1 MAGFFSSIS
10 SFFGTQNSSSSG
22 HPSTRNRT
30 LTSTHDAFSLPTHSP
45 VASNRDSPAFS
56 YPPPAAY
63 SPSSNTYDY
72 MPQSTRDNFRRST
85 LGSPGL
91 PSGTTPTTAA
101 IWERLRKFLGREYPE
116 LGDTLNYGL
125 APALIEQVEA
135 ELGMTLPR
143 AVRESYLLC
152 DGQEAES
159 GMACAEGLFYGLTL
173 MPLEEILEEWKFW
186 REVDEDPSTGANP
199 QLLQVMASIPPG
211 WIRKAYSC
219 RGWLPLVTD
228 KAGNYLGVDLA
239 PAEQG
244 AYGQVIV
251 FGRDFDTK
259 VVMFRGEGEDGW
271 TNWLA
276 SFVEELESG
285 DGYEVGAT
293 DSASEG
299 SDDIGYESYFYDG
312 SGRSKGVGGTRDGAA
327 GMKLT
332 GEYKG
337 WNVLEAFADR
347 SYRRWRERDM
357 APDLDA
363 VHTQEIPPQT
373 IQLVGPSMGT
383 GSGVEVPIPTAES
396 SALAADRQPSP
407 GPSTSK
413 PAVTPSISVTRPA
426 PPAPLLLP
434 TESDVVPPTAER
446 GFAPDDVEAGMGMSM
461 SAREVVPLREMTRE
475 DSIDS
480 LASERTAMAPS
491 VSGSK
496 VATPIAT
503 TPTNR
508 FGQGASQA
516 PPLVAEPESTLTA
529 AVEEP
534 VKILTPV
541 SPVPPVDLPEDT
553 ADEKEE
559 TDGELP
565 PTTIRLVGG
574 KSGVVSE
581 TGRST
586 PQHVDSDNDSRASL
600 DLTKEERE
608 ERKKKRFSK
617 GLAKLG
623 LKGGKRKEEAAA

>member
-1 MAGFFSSIS
+1 MASFFSSLS
-10 SFFGTQNSSSSG
+10 SLFGGQAGAGSS
-22 HPSTRNRT
+22 HPSTRSRT

-45 VASNRDSPAFS
+45 VASSRDSPDPRFS

-63 SPSSNTYDY
+63 SPSPTSYDY

-85 LGSPGL
+85 LNSPN
-91 PSGTTPTTAA
+91 PSTLTTAA
-101 IWERLRKFLGREYPE
+101 IWDRLRRFLDREYPE
-116 LGDTLNYGL
+116 LGDTLNYGI
-125 APALIEQVEA
+125 APAVLDQIEA
-135 ELGMTLPR
+135 EIGMTLPR
-143 AVRESYLLC
+143 AVRDSYLQC

-159 GMACAEGLFYGLTL
+159 GTACAEGLFYGLTL
-173 MPLEEILEEWKFW
+173 MPLEEALEEWKFW
-186 REVDEDPSTGANP
+186 REVDEDPTTGANP

-239 PAEQG
+239 PAEEG
-244 AYGQVIV
+244 TYGQVIV

-276 SFVEELESG
+276 SFIEELESG
-285 DGYEVGAT
+285 DGYEVGAN
-293 DSASEG
+293 DSASDG

-312 SGRSKGVGGTRDGAA
+312 SGRSKGVGGARDGAP
-327 GMKLT
+327 GMKLA

-363 VHTQEIPPQT
+363 VYTQEPAPQT
-373 IQLVGPSMGT
+373 VQLVGPSMGT
-383 GSGVEVPIPTAES
+383 GSGVEVPIPVAS
-396 SALAADRQPSP
+396 GSLASP
-407 GPSTSK
+407 GPSSSK
-413 PAVTPSISVTRPA
+413 PGPPTPTISVTRAA

-434 TESDVVPPTAER
+434 TESDIVPPTAER
-446 GFAPDDVEAGMGMSM
+446 GFASDDVESGMGMGMDS
-461 SAREVVPLREMTRE
+461 REVVPLREVTRE
-475 DSIDS
+475 DSLDS
-480 LASERTAMAPS
+480 TVSEHTAVG
-491 VSGSK
+491 VSQSDSK
-496 VATPIAT
+496 AT
-503 TPTNR
+503 TPTT
-508 FGQGASQA
+508 SA
-516 PPLVAEPESTLTA
+516 PPPVIVAEPETNLLDAPASTPLPLDESVA
-529 AVEEP
+529 
-534 VKILTPV
+534 LTPTPI
-541 SPVPPVDLPEDT
+541 SPVAPTPLTEENANAT
-553 ADEKEE
+553 DEKEE
-559 TDGELP
+559 ADGELP
-565 PTTIRLVGG
+565 PTTIRLVGTNSVATAG
-574 KSGVVSE
+574 
-581 TGRST
+581 TPP

-623 LKGGKRKEEAAA
+623 LKGGKRKEETAV

>member
-1 MAGFFSSIS
+1 
-10 SFFGTQNSSSSG
+10 
-22 HPSTRNRT
+22 
-30 LTSTHDAFSLPTHSP
+30 
-45 VASNRDSPAFS
+45 
-56 YPPPAAY
+56 
-63 SPSSNTYDY
+63 
-72 MPQSTRDNFRRST
+72 
-85 LGSPGL
+85 
-91 PSGTTPTTAA
+91 
-101 IWERLRKFLGREYPE
+101 
-116 LGDTLNYGL
+116 
-125 APALIEQVEA
+125 
-135 ELGMTLPR
+135 
-143 AVRESYLLC
+143 
-152 DGQEAES
+152 
-159 GMACAEGLFYGLTL
+159 
-173 MPLEEILEEWKFW
+173 
-186 REVDEDPSTGANP
+186 
-199 QLLQVMASIPPG
+199 MASIPPG

-244 AYGQVIV
+244 SFGQVIV

-285 DGYEVGAT
+285 DGFEVGAN

-312 SGRSKGVGGTRDGAA
+312 SGRSKGVGGARDGAA

-363 VHTQEIPPQT
+363 IHAQELPPQT

-407 GPSTSK
+407 GLSTSK
-413 PAVTPSISVTRPA
+413 LDRPALTPPSISVTRPG

-434 TESDVVPPTAER
+434 TESDIVPPTAER
-446 GFAPDDVEAGMGMSM
+446 NFASDDVEAGMGMG
-461 SAREVVPLREMTRE
+461 AREAVPLRELSRE
-475 DSIDS
+475 DSVDS
-480 LASERTAMAPS
+480 VASERTTMAPS

-496 VATPIAT
+496 TATPIAT

-516 PPLVAEPESTLTA
+516 SPLVAEPESSLTA
-529 AVEEP
+529 VEP
-534 VKILTPV
+534 AMIPTPV
-541 SPVPPVDLPEDT
+541 SPAGVPAEDT
-553 ADEKEE
+553 LDEKEA
-559 TDGELP
+559 DGELP

-574 KSGVVSE
+574 KSGILSE
-581 TGRST
+581 ST
-586 PQHVDSDNDSRASL
+586 PHVDSDNDSRASL

-617 GLAKLG
+617 GLAKLV
-623 LKGGKRKEEAAA
+623 KGGKRKEETAV

>member
-10 SFFGTQNSSSSG
+10 SFFGGQNSSSSG

-45 VASNRDSPAFS
+45 VVSNRDSPSFS

-63 SPSSNTYDY
+63 SPNSNTYDY

-85 LGSPGL
+85 LGSPNL
-91 PSGTTPTTAA
+91 PSGSTATTAA
-101 IWERLRKFLGREYPE
+101 IWDRLRKFLAREYPE

-125 APALIEQVEA
+125 APALLDQVEA
-135 ELGMTLPR
+135 ELGTTLPR
-143 AVRESYLLC
+143 AVRESYLHC

-159 GMACAEGLFYGLTL
+159 GTACAEGLFYGLTL
-173 MPLEEILEEWKFW
+173 LPLEEVLEEWKFW
-186 REVDEDPSTGANP
+186 REVDEDPTTGANP

-228 KAGNYLGVDLA
+228 RAGNYLGVDLA

-244 AYGQVIV
+244 SFGQVIV

-271 TNWLA
+271 TTWLA

-285 DGYEVGAT
+285 EGYEVGAA

-312 SGRSKGVGGTRDGAA
+312 SGGSKGVGGARDGAA

-332 GEYKG
+332 GAPELIALSKNKLTFLFAGEYKG

-363 VHTQEIPPQT
+363 ILPPDLPAQT

-383 GSGVEVPIPTAES
+383 GSGVEVPIPTAET
-396 SALAADRQPSP
+396 SALDQPSP
-407 GPSTSK
+407 GPST
-413 PAVTPSISVTRPA
+413 
-426 PPAPLLLP
+426 
-434 TESDVVPPTAER
+434 
-446 GFAPDDVEAGMGMSM
+446 
-461 SAREVVPLREMTRE
+461 
-475 DSIDS
+475 
-480 LASERTAMAPS
+480 
-491 VSGSK
+491 
-496 VATPIAT
+496 
-503 TPTNR
+503 
-508 FGQGASQA
+508 
-516 PPLVAEPESTLTA
+516 
-529 AVEEP
+529 
-534 VKILTPV
+534 
-541 SPVPPVDLPEDT
+541 
-553 ADEKEE
+553 
-559 TDGELP
+559 
-565 PTTIRLVGG
+565 
-574 KSGVVSE
+574 
-581 TGRST
+581 
-586 PQHVDSDNDSRASL
+586 
-600 DLTKEERE
+600 
-608 ERKKKRFSK
+608 
-617 GLAKLG
+617 
-623 LKGGKRKEEAAA
+623 

>member
-1 MAGFFSSIS
+1 MTFLSSIS
-10 SFFGTQNSSSSG
+10 SFFGAQNTSSSNP
-22 HPSTRNRT
+22 PSRNRT
-30 LTSTHDAFSLPTHSP
+30 ITSTHDAFSLPTHSP
-45 VASNRDSPAFS
+45 VASSRDSPGPAFS

-63 SPSSNTYDY
+63 SPNSNTYDY

-85 LGSPGL
+85 LGSPNL
-91 PSGTTPTTAA
+91 PSGPTATTAA
-101 IWERLRKFLGREYPE
+101 IWQRLRRFLSREYPE

-125 APALIEQVEA
+125 APALLEQVEA

-143 AVRESYLLC
+143 AVRESYLQC

-159 GMACAEGLFYGLTL
+159 GTACAEGLFYGLTL
-173 MPLEEILEEWKFW
+173 MPLEEVLEEWRFW

-244 AYGQVIV
+244 SFGQVIV

-285 DGYEVGAT
+285 DGFEVGAN

-312 SGRSKGVGGTRDGAA
+312 SGRSKGVGGARDGAA

-363 VHTQEIPPQT
+363 IHAQELPPQT

-407 GPSTSK
+407 GLSTSK
-413 PAVTPSISVTRPA
+413 LDRPALTPPSISVTRPG

-434 TESDVVPPTAER
+434 TESDIVPPTAER
-446 GFAPDDVEAGMGMSM
+446 NFASDDVEAGMGMG
-461 SAREVVPLREMTRE
+461 AREAVPLRELSRE
-475 DSIDS
+475 DSVDS
-480 LASERTAMAPS
+480 VASERTTMAPS
-491 VSGSK
+491 VSDSK
-496 VATPIAT
+496 TATPVAT

-508 FGQGASQA
+508 FGQSASQA
-516 PPLVAEPESTLTA
+516 SPLVAEPESSLTA
-529 AVEEP
+529 VEP
-534 VKILTPV
+534 AMIPTPV
-541 SPVPPVDLPEDT
+541 SPAGVPAEDT
-553 ADEKEE
+553 LDEKEA
-559 TDGELP
+559 DGELP

-574 KSGVVSE
+574 KSGILSE
-581 TGRST
+581 ST
-586 PQHVDSDNDSRASL
+586 PHVDSDNDSRASL

-617 GLAKLG
+617 GLAKLV
-623 LKGGKRKEEAAA
+623 KGGKRKEETAV

>member
-10 SFFGTQNSSSSG
+10 SFFGTQTSSSSG

-45 VASNRDSPAFS
+45 VASNRDSPGPAFS
-56 YPPPAAY
+56 YPPAAAY
-63 SPSSNTYDY
+63 SPNSNTYDY

-85 LGSPGL
+85 LNSPNL
-91 PSGTTPTTAA
+91 PSGSTATAA
-101 IWERLRKFLGREYPE
+101 AVWDRLRKFLGREYPE

-125 APALIEQVEA
+125 APALLDQVEA

-143 AVRESYLLC
+143 AVRESYLHC

-159 GMACAEGLFYGLTL
+159 GTACAEGLFYGLTL
-173 MPLEEILEEWKFW
+173 LPLEEVLEEWKFW
-186 REVDEDPSTGANP
+186 REVDEDPTTGANP

-228 KAGNYLGVDLA
+228 RAGNYLGVDLA

-244 AYGQVIV
+244 SYGQVIV

-271 TNWLA
+271 TTWLA
-276 SFVEELESG
+276 SFIDELESG
-285 DGYEVGAT
+285 DGYEVGAA

-312 SGRSKGVGGTRDGAA
+312 SGRSKGVGGAR
-327 GMKLT
+327 
-332 GEYKG
+332 EYKG

-363 VHTQEIPPQT
+363 IQQPDIPAQT

-383 GSGVEVPIPTAES
+383 GSGVEVPIPTADT
-396 SALAADRQPSP
+396 SALDQPSP

-413 PAVTPSISVTRPA
+413 LDQPAVAPPSISITRPA
-426 PPAPLLLP
+426 PAPLLLP
-434 TESDVVPPTAER
+434 TESDIVPPTAER
-446 GFAPDDVEAGMGMSM
+446 GFASDDVEAGMGMGMNS
-461 SAREVVPLREMTRE
+461 REAVPLREITRE
-475 DSIDS
+475 DSLGSVESEHTVGPSDS
-480 LASERTAMAPS
+480 KAT
-491 VSGSK
+491 
-496 VATPIAT
+496 TPIAT

-508 FGQGASQA
+508 IGKDASA
-516 PPLVAEPESTLTA
+516 VPTPLVMEPESSLIDAPAGGAIEETVTL
-529 AVEEP
+529 VP
-534 VKILTPV
+534 TPV
-541 SPVPPVDLPEDT
+541 SPAPPVSAISEGT

-565 PTTIRLVGG
+565 PTTIRLVGA
-574 KSGVVSE
+574 KSGVVS
-581 TGRST
+581 GRST
-586 PQHVDSDNDSRASL
+586 PQVDSDNDSRASL

-608 ERKKKRFSK
+608 DRKKKRFSK

-623 LKGGKRKEEAAA
+623 LKSGKRKEEAVV